1 MQRRVKSVTVS
12 NITPDLYVRIAGITH
27 ESIVDGP
34 GIRTTVFLQG
44 CPHKCLGCH
53 NPETHAIEGGRE
65 VSLLSI
71 LTEIQSD
78 LLSEGVT
85 FSGGEPFL
93 QAPLLIPLLAELKEA
108 GRHLMAY
115 SGYRWESLLQE
126 KNRARMLSYLDVL
139 VDGPYLE
146 HLRTLDE
153 PFRGSS
159 NQRVIDVPESLSKG
173 RVVLLG

>member
-1 MQRRVKSVTVS
+1 MTASS
-12 NITPDLYVRIAGITH
+12 ITPDLCVRIAGITH

-44 CPHKCLGCH
+44 CPHKCPGCH
-53 NPETHAIEGGRE
+53 NPETHRTEGGHE
-65 VSLLSI
+65 ASLLSI

-93 QAPLLIPLLAELKEA
+93 QASQLIPLLAELKKA
-108 GRHLMAY
+108 GRHIMAY
-115 SGYRWESLLQE
+115 SGYRWETLLLE
-126 KNRARMLSYLDVL
+126 ESRLRMLSYLDVL

-159 NQRVIDVPESLSKG
+159 NQRIIDVPESLSKG
-173 RVVLLG
+173 QVTLLR